1 MLHFVYYFFGEI
13 MDAIEYALTVFL
25 VAVMIALTVVAF
37 AVGAAFF
44 INLYKQIR
52 EIKRDD
58 KW

>member
-25 VAVMIALTVVAF
+25 VAVMLALTVVAF

-52 EIKRDD
+52 EIKRD
-58 KW
+58 